1 MLLTVLLFWS
11 FYKKLRNL
19 VNSKIRQE
27 SRIHNETRIDEANS
41 DAELWRI
48 ASEVITPKK
57 ENEWSLKKE
66 DESVTTDHQE
76 VANIF
81 NNFFIQKVED
91 LKSNIDP
98 EFVKDPLLNLT
109 RKNKNGAKFGLK
121 TVSQKQLLKFLKKMK
136 KKHILF
142 SVILFLSMF
151 TFVQNFQFLN

>member
-1 MLLTVLLFWS
+1 M
-11 FYKKLRNL
+11 
-19 VNSKIRQE
+19 VNYKIRQE
-27 SRIHNETRIDEANS
+27 SKIHNEKRIENANS

-91 LKSNIDP
+91 LKSVNRCRC
-98 EFVKDPLLNLT
+98 N
-109 RKNKNGAKFGLK
+109 
-121 TVSQKQLLKFLKKMK
+121 Q
-136 KKHILF
+136 
-142 SVILFLSMF
+142 
-151 TFVQNFQFLN
+151 